1 MKSLQYHFFRVI
13 MKLSKATYDWGAPI
27 EKQRALVEKNAGFI
41 KAPEELTVD
50 RTAVGGVAGEWL
62 RMPGADEDR
71 VLLHFHGGG
80 YSMCSCITHR
90 GMVARLA
97 GACGVRAFL
106 PEYRL
111 APENPFPAPVE
122 DALAAYRGLLQEGI
136 SPQDIIISGDSAGG
150 GLAAVTLIS
159 LRDGGE
165 PLPSLAI
172 LFSPWT
178 DLALTGESLTI
189 RAKADPWLVRRATE
203 IQAARYCGDNDPRNP
218 LISPLYAD
226 LRGLP
231 PILIQVGEDEILL
244 SDSTRLAARAREAGV
259 DVSLDIWPGMWHV
272 WQCLAPKMPEASRAI
287 EAAGRYVQSAM
298 VTQAGR
304 SNTIA
309 Q

>member
-1 MKSLQYHFFRVI
+1 MKSLQYHFFRTL
-13 MKLSKATYDWGAPI
+13 MKISKATYDWGAPI

-41 KAPEELTVD
+41 KAPKELTVE
-50 RTAVGGVAGEWL
+50 RATVGGVTGEWL
-62 RMPGADEDR
+62 RMPDADEDR

-122 DALAAYRGLLQEGI
+122 DALAVYRALLHEGVA
-136 SPQDIIISGDSAGG
+136 PQNIIISGDSAGG
-150 GLAAVTLIS
+150 GLALVALVS

-178 DLALTGESLTI
+178 DLALTGESLTT
-189 RAKADPWLVRRATE
+189 RAKADPWLVRRAPE

-231 PILIQVGEDEILL
+231 PILIQVGGDEIVL
-244 SDSTRLAARAREAGV
+244 SDSTRFAERAREAGV
-259 DVSLDIWPGMWHV
+259 DVSLDIWPGMWHI
-272 WQCLAPKMPEASRAI
+272 WQSFAPKMPEASRAI
-287 EAAGRYVQSAM
+287 EAAGKYARGVMAS
-298 VTQAGR
+298 
-304 SNTIA
+304 
-309 Q
+309 